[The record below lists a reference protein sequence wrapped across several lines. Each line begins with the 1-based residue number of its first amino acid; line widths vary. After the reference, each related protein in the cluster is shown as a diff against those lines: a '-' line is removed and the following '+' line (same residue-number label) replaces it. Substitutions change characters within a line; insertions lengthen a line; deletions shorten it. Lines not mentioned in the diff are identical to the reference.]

1 MFRTIELPDERFV
14 SENLTPITVKSRAL
28 GRRADMTLWC
38 PDSVRGKHNVPIII
52 LLHGVYSSHWAW
64 ALKGGAHRTAAKL
77 LATGE
82 LPDCI
87 LAMPSD
93 GLIGDGSGYVR
104 SAFGNA
110 ESWIAHEVPLAVAAA
125 CDEAGPD
132 SPIFIA
138 GLSMGG
144 FGALRLGAK
153 YPDIFKA
160 MSAHSAATHFEQLT
174 HITEESEDAYAV
186 AAEDSSVLATM
197 LARRDTLPP
206 FRFDC
211 GESDSLFPANIAL
224 HKQLLDAQ
232 IPHEF
237 TANDGGH
244 DWPYWEKHLAD
255 SLRFFAARM

>member
-14 SENLTPITVKSRAL
+14 VENLAPITVKSRAL
-28 GRRADMTLWC
+28 ERRADVTLWC
-38 PDSVRGKHNVPIII
+38 PDSVHGKQNVSIII

-64 ALKGGAHRTAAKL
+64 ARKGGAHRTAAKMI
-77 LATGE
+77 AAGE

-110 ESWIAHEVPLAVAAA
+110 ESWIVHEVPLAVAAN
-125 CDEAGPD
+125 
-132 SPIFIA
+132 
-138 GLSMGG
+138 
-144 FGALRLGAK
+144 
-153 YPDIFKA
+153 
-160 MSAHSAATHFEQLT
+160 
-174 HITEESEDAYAV
+174 V
-186 AAEDSSVLATM
+186 
-197 LARRDTLPP
+197 
-206 FRFDC
+206 
-211 GESDSLFPANIAL
+211 AL

-237 TANDGGH
+237 TANSGGH